1 MGSVTDKV
9 NIAQNGVACFAST
22 LCAANLSTQGFIRAN
37 GAMKTFSAQKNFDER
52 VSNADFFRISGAGG
66 SGFQVVVY
74 SVSQNGA
81 VGWSQSQVFQ
91 AVTAPYWGGWT
102 FSSTA
107 VSTIGSGSP
116 MITSAVS
123 GGDGTITFR
132 VSTGNNGTNTEGTIQ
147 SFIQVNGFNID
158 LITITVF

>member
-1 MGSVTDKV
+1 
-9 NIAQNGVACFAST
+9 
-22 LCAANLSTQGFIRAN
+22 
-37 GAMKTFSAQKNFDER
+37 
-52 VSNADFFRISGAGG
+52 
-66 SGFQVVVY
+66 VVY

-158 LITITVF
+158 LITITVL